1 MSKILL
7 LIPTLLALSSC
18 HSLEPII
25 TEEIV
30 SISITC
36 ENANIIDI
44 TDDKLIDKI
53 INEINKSKREGT
65 EEWDI
70 SVEHTINLETS
81 SDEIISF
88 YLYSGGD
95 VLINGYYVHSHIQ
108 NVCKNT
114 SDS

>member
-1 MSKILL
+1 MSKNFL
-7 LIPTLLALSSC
+7 LIPILLVLSSC

-25 TEEIV
+25 AEEIT

-53 INEINKSKREGT
+53 IKDINKSRREGT

-81 SDEIISF
+81 SKEIISF
-88 YLYSGGD
+88 YLFSRGG
-95 VLINGYYVHSHIQ
+95 VLIDGYYIHSNIQ
-108 NVCKNT
+108 DFCKNT
-114 SDS
+114 SV